1 MTRTRETRPGNG
13 TGTGIKVNGQQTRAE
28 RTPTNRRAAALR
40 GCAAAYH
47 HLGRAGLLSHLV
59 VDELQAIIRE
69 AAS

>member
-1 MTRTRETRPGNG
+1 MTRTEKTRPGKG
-13 TGTGIKVNGQQTRAE
+13 TEAGIKVDEQQTRAE
-28 RTPTNRRAAALR
+28 RTPTSRRASALR

-69 AAS
+69 AA